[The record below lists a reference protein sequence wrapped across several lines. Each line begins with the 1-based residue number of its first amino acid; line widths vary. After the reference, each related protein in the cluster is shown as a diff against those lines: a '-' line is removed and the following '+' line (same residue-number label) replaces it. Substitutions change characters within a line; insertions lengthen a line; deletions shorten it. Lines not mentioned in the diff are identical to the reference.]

1 MPGCRLSQHQER
13 LPLHWWQCYIA
24 FPLYALSLPCSSI
37 LDIKALITGGWGH
50 YEYPTPV
57 DFPRPIELLGF
68 VVGKLAFGLILWCPM
83 FNPHL
88 TAAWAFRQTV
98 LMLVVGSF
106 VTVLTFAVSH
116 PIATRLRNWCRPQPW
131 RPLESLAAALL
142 AVLRSF
148 DIISRGGFFAFG
160 LFRHLVAA
168 LIPLLASFT
177 T

>member
-116 PIATRLRNWCRPQPW
+116 QNRKCFQAEEA
-131 RPLESLAAALL
+131 LE
-142 AVLRSF
+142 
-148 DIISRGGFFAFG
+148 
-160 LFRHLVAA
+160 
-168 LIPLLASFT
+168 P
-177 T
+177 